1 MAPTAVTSR
10 GSEVADLSLA
20 PAGQTRIEWA
30 DSQMPV
36 LRSVAERFARERPL
50 AGMRVAACLP
60 VTAETANLIRAL
72 RSGGGEAALCA
83 SNPLSTQDDV
93 AAALV
98 ERHGAEVHAVF
109 GEDLETYHRHLAE
122 VVDPAPHVTMD
133 DGADV
138 VSHVHGQR
146 PDLVEGI
153 VGGTEQTTTGTIRL
167 RALEAEGRLR
177 FPVIAVGEARTQE
190 LFDHRYGTGQSTLD
204 GILRATNV
212 LLAGRVVVVLGYG
225 RCGRGVARRAQGAGA
240 QVVVCE
246 VDPLRA
252 LEASMD
258 GFAVRR
264 AVVAAAA
271 GDVFITLTGGRDALA
286 GEHFARMKDG
296 AILANAGHF
305 DVEIDLIELGA
316 QAVARREVR
325 PFVEEFT
332 LGDGRRI
339 HVLADGRVVNLAAG
353 EGHPASVMDMAFAS
367 QALCVEHLARHGA
380 SLARRVHAVPEQID
394 TILARLKLAALGVEI
409 DGLSL
414 AQEEYLRSWRQGT

>member
-1 MAPTAVTSR
+1 MAATPRA
-10 GSEVADLSLA
+10 SEVADLSLA

-30 DSQMPV
+30 DAQMPV
-36 LRSVAERFARERPL
+36 LRSISQRFARERPL
-50 AGMRVAACLP
+50 AGTRVAACLH

-72 RSGGGEAALCA
+72 RAGGAEPALCA

-109 GEDLETYHRHLAE
+109 GEDLGTHHRHVAE
-122 VVDPAPHVTMD
+122 VADHAPHVTMD
-133 DGADV
+133 DGADI

-153 VGGTEQTTTGTIRL
+153 VGGTEETTTGTLRL
-167 RALEAEGRLR
+167 RALEAEGRLG
-177 FPVIAVGEARTQE
+177 FPVIAAGEARTQE

-204 GILRATNV
+204 GILRATNI

-225 RCGRGVARRAQGAGA
+225 RCGKGIALRAQGAGA

-264 AVVAAAA
+264 AVDASAA
-271 GDVFITLTGGRDALA
+271 GDVFITVTGGRDAL
-286 GEHFARMKDG
+286 GVEHFARMKDG

-305 DVEIDLIELGA
+305 DVEIDLIELAA
-316 QAVARREVR
+316 QAVERREVR

-332 LGDGRRI
+332 LGDGRRMN
-339 HVLADGRVVNLAAG
+339 VLADGRVVNLAAG

-367 QALCVEHLARHGA
+367 QALCVEHLIRHGA
-380 SLARRVHAVPEQID
+380 SLARRVHVVPEQID
-394 TILARLKLAALGVEI
+394 TVLARLKLAALGVEI
-409 DGLSL
+409 DGLTPE
-414 AQEEYLRSWRQGT
+414 QEEYLSSWRRGT